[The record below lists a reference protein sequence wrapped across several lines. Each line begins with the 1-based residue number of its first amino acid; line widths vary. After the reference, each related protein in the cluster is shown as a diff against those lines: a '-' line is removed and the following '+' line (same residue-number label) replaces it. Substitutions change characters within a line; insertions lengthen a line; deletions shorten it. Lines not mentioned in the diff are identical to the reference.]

1 MDYTTKTYPVTDGKK
16 VKSDKSKLGKE
27 STDVLMEKRLL
38 DTGGAVIKEPVKAI
52 AQPLGDRVIVR
63 RIQEQQKGLIIIPGA
78 KRENSDM
85 GKVVAVGPGR
95 FGEAMTVVVGDEVLF
110 PKNGV
115 MEIEI
120 DEEAMVMMRESDIH
134 AIL

>member
-1 MDYTTKTYPVTDGKK
+1 V
-16 VKSDKSKLGKE
+16 V
-27 STDVLMEKRLL
+27 
-38 DTGGAVIKEPVKAI
+38 KEPVKVI

>member
-1 MDYTTKTYPVTDGKK
+1 MANWTQKTYPVKDGKK
-16 VKSDKSKLGKE
+16 VKADRSLIGPLSSDVAMATKLLATEYK
-27 STDVLMEKRLL
+27 V
-38 DTGGAVIKEPVKAI
+38 KEPIKVI

-63 RIQEQQKGLIIIPGA
+63 RIIEQQRGLIIIPGA

-95 FGEAMTVVVGDEVLF
+95 FGETMNVKVDDEIIF

-115 MEIEI
+115 MDIEIEG
-120 DEEAMVMMRESDIH
+120 EGFVLMRESDIL
-134 AIL
+134 AII